1 MSKDIPIVKTYD
13 SSPST
18 TLSTTWDR
26 SSTNSPVVA
35 VVAEIAAATGTD
47 PLELPPLSSAID
59 PDALNALFAS
69 RPITTVQR
77 VTFQYA
83 GYEVVVDGDG
93 DVRLDPGL
101 ED

>member
-1 MSKDIPIVKTYD
+1 MSKEIPLIKKHD

-26 SSTNSPVVA
+26 SSTNSPVFA
-35 VVAEIAAATGTD
+35 VVSGIAEATGTD
-47 PLELPPLSSAID
+47 PLELPPLSNAID
-59 PDALNALFAS
+59 PDALNTLVAA
-69 RPITTVQR
+69 RPSTTLQQ

-93 DVRLDPGL
+93 EVRITADS
-101 ED
+101 DN